1 MSYLIVFDVDSTL
14 IAHEAIEELAEQV
27 GKKAEVAAITEQ
39 AMNGEIDFVQ
49 SLVSR
54 VATLKGLSE
63 EKLAEIG
70 ASFEINP
77 GASALIDRVH
87 QLGGF
92 ATAVSG
98 GFMQLLQPLQVKLQL
113 DRVEAN
119 DLEIVDGRLTGKVL
133 PPFVDAEAKKQAL
146 LRWSEEFNIAIENT
160 IAIGDGANDLLMLEA
175 AGLGVGFNPKQ
186 IVSARAQ
193 LVLPTSDFSP
203 LIKLLG

>member
-63 EKLAEIG
+63 EQLVEIG

-119 DLEIVDGRLTGKVL
+119 NLEIVDGRLTGKVL

>member
-27 GKKAEVAAITEQ
+27 GKKAEVTAITEQ

-63 EKLAEIG
+63 EQLVEIG

-119 DLEIVDGRLTGKVL
+119 NLEIVDGRLTGKVL